1 MPLRQALPLP
11 RALIPHVQDFAEVT
25 FPHLAPVC
33 AAAKGEALLLLTRHA
48 DVFAERLPRDPAT
61 RVLLPLLARA
71 AGERLS
77 LCMLLCV
84 VHISTPCPWNDAM
97 QASALQPQ
105 IDGKSLF
112 IRQVLPCRV
121 CVLAALV
128 YCIQPVLTEVGGLQ
142 GSPGARRRC

>member
-33 AAAKGEALLLLTRHA
+33 AAAKGDALLLLTRHA

-71 AGERLS
+71 ADEGLS
-77 LCMLLCV
+77 LCMSLCV
-84 VHISTPCPWNDAM
+84 VHMAHLVPGMPPCM
-97 QASALQPQ
+97 HLHCKSQ
-105 IDGKSLF
+105 ITGKPLSICQL
-112 IRQVLPCRV
+112 LACRV
-121 CVLAALV
+121 CVLAALLNRF
-128 YCIQPVLTEVGGLQ
+128 QPVLTEVGGLQ

>member
-33 AAAKGEALLLLTRHA
+33 AAAKGDALLLLTRHA

-71 AGERLS
+71 ADEGLS
-77 LCMLLCV
+77 LCMLPVCCA
-84 VHISTPCPWNDAM
+84 HGTSCPWNAAM
-97 QASALQPQ
+97 QASALQISDNWQAFVYSPAA
-105 IDGKSLF
+105 SLAESVCWPLSSIAF
-112 IRQVLPCRV
+112 NPC
-121 CVLAALV
+121 
-128 YCIQPVLTEVGGLQ
+128 
-142 GSPGARRRC
+142 